1 MQTIKINI
9 EQTTHGYEFCNGT
22 IAVARINEIKPDKY
36 RNYSRYA
43 LHVANKPYTTADTLA
58 MAVELISDKIE
69 ALFGSLGLNV
79 EFN

>member
-9 EQTTHGYEFCNGT
+9 EQTPRGYEFCNGT
-22 IAVARINEIKPDKY
+22 IAVARINEMKPGKSC
-36 RNYSRYA
+36 NFSRFA
-43 LHVANKPYTTADTLA
+43 LYVANKPYTSADTLA

-69 ALFGSLGLNV
+69 ALFSSLGLNV